1 MSFDSFISN
10 GEQYDL
16 SSDDV
21 MEITDNKYKFILY
34 HDLEKY
40 NNIDEVLGTNKG
52 VILLFQ
58 NESSNSGH
66 WVSLFAD
73 DDTLYFWDSYG
84 LKMDEELKYTEFTTR
99 IHNGVPV
106 AHLTHLVEKSNY
118 KVISNTYRYQ
128 KWKHHTNTCGRW
140 AATRLKLRDMS
151 EEEFKKLFTKNKYYD
166 PDFWITVATK
176 HYGISDI

>member
-1 MSFDSFISN
+1 MSFDSYISN

-40 NNIDEVLGTNKG
+40 NNIDEVLGQNKG

-58 NESSNSGH
+58 NENHDSGH
-66 WVSLFAD
+66 WVSLWLD

-84 LKMDEELKYTEFTTR
+84 LMIDEELKYTEFTRR
-99 IHNGVPV
+99 IHEGKIVP
-106 AHLTHLVEKSNY
+106 HLTHLVEQSNY

-128 KWKHHTNTCGRW
+128 KFKTHVNTCGRFC
-140 AATRLKLRDMS
+140 ATRLKMRDTS
-151 EEEFKKLFTKNKYYD
+151 EEEFKKLLTKNKYYD
-166 PDFWITVATK
+166 ADFWITVLTM